1 MAETASTRVAYGET
15 LLELAR
21 QNPDIVALDAD
32 LSASTQTKLLAAEF
46 PDRFF
51 DCGIAEANM
60 IGIASGLAASGKIP
74 FASTFA
80 VFMPGRCFDQIRV
93 SIAYNGFNVKL
104 VATHSGI
111 SAGEDGATHQ
121 GIEDLALISSLPGFT
136 VIVPADA
143 AETVQA
149 VKAAAAREG
158 PFYIR
163 LCRPNTPVIF
173 DDSYEFELGK
183 AAVLRKGTD
192 ATIMAIGIMADAA
205 RNAAENLAKDGI
217 DCRVLNMST
226 VKPIDEAAIIN
237 AAKET
242 GAIVTAEDHREL
254 GGLGDAVARVLVKNQ
269 PVPMEFV
276 AMKDIFA
283 KSGKPAELLE
293 RYGLSAEGIE
303 KAVRTVIKKK

>member
-1 MAETASTRVAYGET
+1 MAETASTRVAYGQT

-143 AETVQA
+143 AETVQT
-149 VKAAAAREG
+149 VKAAAATEG

-163 LCRPNTPVIF
+163 LCRPNTPVVF
-173 DDSYEFELGK
+173 DDSYKFELGK
-183 AAVLRKGTD
+183 AAVLRKGAD
-192 ATIMAIGIMADAA
+192 ATIMAIGIMVDAA

-226 VKPIDEAAIIN
+226 IKPIDEAAIIS

-242 GAIVTAEDHREL
+242 GAIVTAEDHREH
-254 GGLGDAVARVLVKNQ
+254 GGLGDTVARVLVKNQ

-276 AMKDIFA
+276 AMKDVFA

>member
-32 LSASTQTKLLAAEF
+32 LSASTQTKLLGAEF

-80 VFMPGRCFDQIRV
+80 VFLPGRCFDQIRV

-143 AETVQA
+143 AETRQV
-149 VKAAAAREG
+149 VEAAAAKEG

-173 DDSYEFELGK
+173 DESYKFELGK
-183 AAVLRKGTD
+183 AAVLRNGTD
-192 ATIMAIGIMADAA
+192 ATIMAIGIMVDAA

-226 VKPIDEAAIIN
+226 IKPIDEAAIIS

-242 GAIVTAEDHREL
+242 GVIVTAEDHREH
-254 GGLGDAVARVLVKNQ
+254 GGLGDAVARVLVKNR

-303 KAVRTVIKKK
+303 KAVRSIIKRK